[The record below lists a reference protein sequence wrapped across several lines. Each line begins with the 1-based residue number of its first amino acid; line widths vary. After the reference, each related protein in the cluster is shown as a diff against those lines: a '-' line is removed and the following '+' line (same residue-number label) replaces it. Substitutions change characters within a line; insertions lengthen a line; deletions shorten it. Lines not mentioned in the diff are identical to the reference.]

1 MTQKSQIKTHQ
12 ESLAAFAIA
21 EEAEKQ
27 RVKAEARE
35 RVLRDFER
43 GLGLGTLR
51 STTTTTSKDTKSVE
65 SSLNGE
71 AEERGTKR
79 KFEFDQDAVER
90 ATRDAEIAALK
101 TIEAE
106 QVSDRFFLKGIPK
119 KPEPDDKP
127 PGFSWCLVW
136 HVSG

>member
-1 MTQKSQIKTHQ
+1 M
-12 ESLAAFAIA
+12 AAFAIA

-51 STTTTTSKDTKSVE
+51 STTATASKDTKSVE

-90 ATRDAEIAALK
+90 ATRDAEIALSL
-101 TIEAE
+101 IH
-106 QVSDRFFLKGIPK
+106 I
-119 KPEPDDKP
+119 
-127 PGFSWCLVW
+127 
-136 HVSG
+136 